1 MATTITRDVI
11 ESSLHCRYKG
21 YLKLAGEQG
30 SPSDYEQLMRESRE
44 RVRLAA
50 TAQLLARHEEGEVL
64 RGLTMTLV
72 ALRRGVPLLLDVTFE
87 DKEFCIRFDAL
98 QRAAGS
104 SRLGDFHYV
113 PVLFH
118 EAERPARQLRA
129 LLGLLGQTLG
139 SVQGRQPGWG
149 VLIYGRNCEV
159 KRFRLRPNVQQT
171 RRAIEV
177 IKELQGVGTP
187 PRLTLNSHC
196 QVCEFRHRCHAEAT
210 AKDDLSLLRSVG
222 EKEIRKYERRGIFTV
237 TQLSYI
243 FRPRKRSK
251 RQRQQKQPHYPALQA
266 LAIRDKKIYVL
277 GTPDL
282 PASPVRIYFDIEG
295 DPERGF
301 DYLIGLIIEANGG
314 EEHLSLWADTPAEEQ
329 RVFQQFLDI
338 VGRYPD
344 CQLYAYGH
352 YEAVFL
358 RRMIKQLGH
367 QELNAN
373 LLSRVVNILS
383 VVHAHIYFP
392 TYSNGL
398 KDIARYLG
406 FHWTAAD
413 ASGIQSIVWRRRW
426 EETGAAVFK
435 DLLTTYNLED
445 CAALQKVTQ
454 CLYAICPGLPTTDG
468 AVSHE
473 GPEVSRVEE
482 VTLQSRMRGWNQAM
496 YAVPDFG
503 YINARAY
510 FDYQRER
517 VFVRTNTAVRKS
529 QGHHR
534 SRQGK
539 KDTRTNRHIE
549 LSSQECPSC
558 GGTALAWHPNR
569 SLARLA
575 FDLRLTRSGIK
586 RWVTRFTTA
595 WHHCPGCRTRFLPGD
610 YLRLEEFGHS
620 LKSWAMYEYVAH
632 RTSLANIADTI
643 RQCFDMPVHGSQVS
657 AFKQLLAQYYK
668 GTYKRLLEKLVA
680 GNLLHGDETE
690 VHVRKVGT
698 AYVWVFTNLEEVV
711 FLYRPS
717 REGEFL
723 HDLLKDFRGVFVS
736 DFYAAYDSLRCEQQ
750 KCLIHLLRD
759 FNQDLLAN
767 PWDEELKSI
776 ASDFGGLLRRIVGT
790 IDRYGLKQR
799 HLGKHHRDVDKFFR
813 TFSGKAYRSEV
824 GESYRKRLIKYRA
837 RLFTFLD
844 HDGVPWNNNNAE
856 HAVKSFAYYREV
868 ADSMITEVGLNQY
881 LVLLSVYQTCKYKGV
896 SFLKF
901 LLSRET
907 DIDVFRKGGSRRKP
921 VPDIELYPE
930 GFLSPRS
937 SRRRLGTP
945 GSIESNDSTGK
956 GHTGKDD
963 PLTALM
969 S

>member
-1 MATTITRDVI
+1 
-11 ESSLHCRYKG
+11 LNCRYKG
-21 YLKLAGEQG
+21 HLKLAGEQG

-44 RVRLAA
+44 QVRLAA
-50 TAQLLARHEEGEVL
+50 TAKLLARHKEGEVL
-64 RGLTMTLV
+64 RGLTMTLAV
-72 ALRRGVPLLLDVTFE
+72 LRRGVPLLLDATVE
-87 DKEFCIRFDAL
+87 DEEFCIRLDAL
-98 QRAAGS
+98 QRADGS
-104 SRLGDFHYV
+104 SRLGNFHYM

-118 EAERPARQLRA
+118 EAERPARKLRA
-129 LLGLLGQTLG
+129 LLELLGLVLG
-139 SVQGRQPGWG
+139 SIQGRPPSWG
-149 VLIYGRNCEV
+149 VLLYGRNCEV

-171 RRAIEV
+171 RRTMEA
-177 IKELQGVGTP
+177 IKEIQCAETT

-196 QVCEFRHRCHAEAT
+196 QVCEFRHRCNAEAT

-222 EKEIRKYERRGIFTV
+222 EKEIRKYELRGIFTV
-237 TQLSYI
+237 TQLSYT

-301 DYLIGLIIEANGG
+301 DYLLGLIIEANGV
-314 EEHLSLWADTPAEEQ
+314 EERLSFWADTPAEEQ
-329 RVFQQFLDI
+329 RVFQQFLDV

-344 CQLYAYGH
+344 CRLYAYGN
-352 YEAVFL
+352 YEAAFL
-358 RRMIKQLGH
+358 RRMVKESGR
-367 QELNAN
+367 QELSEH
-373 LLSRVVNILS
+373 LLPRLVNILS
-383 VVHAHIYFP
+383 VVHAHVYFP

-398 KDIARYLG
+398 KDIAGYLG
-406 FHWTAAD
+406 VRWTAAD
-413 ASGIQSIVWRRRW
+413 ASGVQSIVWRRRW
-426 EETGAAVFK
+426 EETGSAAFK

-445 CAALQKVTQ
+445 CVALQKVTR
-454 CLYAICPGLPTTDG
+454 CLYALYPGVPTTDG

-482 VTLQSRMRGWNQAM
+482 ATFQSRMHGWNQAM

-503 YINARAY
+503 YISDRAY

-517 VFVRTNTAVRKS
+517 VFVRTNKAVRKS
-529 QGHHR
+529 QGRHR

-539 KDTRTNRHIE
+539 KDTRANRHIE

-558 GGTALAWHPNR
+558 GGTALTRRPHR

-595 WHHCPGCRTRFLPGD
+595 WHHCTGCGTRFLPGD

-632 RTSLANIADTI
+632 RASLANIADTI
-643 RQCFDMPVHGSQVS
+643 RQCFDMPIHGPQVS
-657 AFKQLLAQYYK
+657 AFKQLLAQYYE

-680 GNLLHGDETE
+680 GGLIHGDETE
-690 VHVRKVGT
+690 VNVRQVGK

-717 REGEFL
+717 REGDFL
-723 HDLLKDFRGVFVS
+723 HDLLKDFKGVFVS
-736 DFYAAYDSLRCEQQ
+736 DFYAAYDSLGCEQQ

-776 ASDFGGLLRRIVGT
+776 ASDFGGLLRRIVAT
-790 IDRYGLKQR
+790 IDRYGLRRR
-799 HLGKHHRDVDKFFR
+799 HLGKHRRDVDKFFR
-813 TFSGKAYRSEV
+813 TILGQAYRSEAA
-824 GESYRKRLIKYRA
+824 ESYRQRLVKYRA

-856 HAVKSFAYYREV
+856 HAVKAFAYYREV

-896 SFLKF
+896 SFLQF

-907 DIDVFRKGGSRRKP
+907 DIDVFRKSSSRRRA
-921 VPDIELYPE
+921 VPDIELYTE
-930 GFLSPRS
+930 DILLPRPS
-937 SRRRLGTP
+937 HGRLRTT
-945 GSIESNDSTGK
+945 GSLESNGSAGK
-956 GHTGKDD
+956 GHTWGGDL
-963 PLTALM
+963 LTIRV